1 MFSEFIK
8 KRKGKKEKIARNS
21 ESSESKRDNSV
32 LLKKNTI
39 VENGDKKIIRV
50 TKEGRV
56 VAKYEEMQ
64 KKPETAK
71 LKTIVIEQDNGLEIA
86 LSDFEDNKDIMIPLN
101 IKEQIERIILKILY
115 DEKSE
120 KSVKSLKILIEKVLE
135 KAIKEKITIS
145 EKPINLII
153 YQLNKDQKI
162 QFTQRDGWKIR
173 I

>member
-1 MFSEFIK
+1 MFAEFIK
-8 KRKGKKEKIARNS
+8 KRRGKKEKIAKKR
-21 ESSESKRDNSV
+21 ESSESKIDNSV
-32 LLKKNTI
+32 ILKKNTI
-39 VENGDKKIIRV
+39 VENGEKKIIRV

-71 LKTIVIEQDNGLEIA
+71 LKTIVIEQDDGLEIA

-115 DEKSE
+115 EE

-135 KAIKEKITIS
+135 KTIKEKITIS

>member
-32 LLKKNTI
+32 LLQKNTI
-39 VENGDKKIIRV
+39 VEKGDKKIIRV
-50 TKEGRV
+50 TKEGKV

-86 LSDFEDNKDIMIPLN
+86 LSDLEDNRDIMIPLN

-115 DEKSE
+115 EE

-135 KAIKEKITIS
+135 KTIKEKITIS

-153 YQLNKDQKI
+153 HKLNKDQKI

>member
-1 MFSEFIK
+1 MFAEFIK
-8 KRKGKKEKIARNS
+8 KRRGKKEKIAKKR
-21 ESSESKRDNSV
+21 ESSESKIDNSV
-32 LLKKNTI
+32 ILKKNTI
-39 VENGDKKIIRV
+39 VENGEKKIIRV

-71 LKTIVIEQDNGLEIA
+71 LKTIVIEQDDGLEIA
-86 LSDFEDNKDIMIPLN
+86 ISDFEDNKDIMIPLN

-115 DEKSE
+115 EE

-135 KAIKEKITIS
+135 KTIKEKITIS

>member
-8 KRKGKKEKIARNS
+8 KRRGKKEKIAKNS
-21 ESSESKRDNSV
+21 ESSESKIDNSV
-32 LLKKNTI
+32 LLQKNTI
-39 VENGDKKIIRV
+39 IENGDKKIIRV
-50 TKEGRV
+50 TKEGKV

-64 KKPETAK
+64 KNPETAK
-71 LKTIVIEQDNGLEIA
+71 LKTIVIEQDNGLDITISN
-86 LSDFEDNKDIMIPLN
+86 LEDNKDIMIPLN

-115 DEKSE
+115 DEKS
-120 KSVKSLKILIEKVLE
+120 VNSLKILIEKVLE
-135 KAIKEKITIS
+135 KAIEEKITIS

>member
-8 KRKGKKEKIARNS
+8 KRRGKKEKIDNKS
-21 ESSESKRDNSV
+21 EASESKIDNSV
-32 LLKKNTI
+32 LLKKNTT
-39 VENGDKKIIRV
+39 VENGEKKIIRV
-50 TKEGRV
+50 IKEGKV

-64 KKPETAK
+64 KKPENAK
-71 LKTIVIEQDNGLEIA
+71 LKTIVIEQNNGLEIT

-115 DEKSE
+115 DEKS
-120 KSVKSLKILIEKVLE
+120 VKSLKILIEKVLE
-135 KAIKEKITIS
+135 KAIKERITIS

-153 YQLNKDQKI
+153 YKLNKDQKI

>member
-1 MFSEFIK
+1 MFSEFNK
-8 KRKGKKEKIARNS
+8 KRKGKKEKSAKKS
-21 ESSESKRDNSV
+21 ESSESKIDNSV
-32 LLKKNTI
+32 ILKKNTI
-39 VENGDKKIIRV
+39 VENGEKKIIRV

-71 LKTIVIEQDNGLEIA
+71 LKTIVIEQDDELEIA

-115 DEKSE
+115 EE

-135 KAIKEKITIS
+135 KTIKEKITIS